1 MSGKSAWVKSQ
12 EDTGLITVIE
22 MSGVWLFNHY
32 FFFFE
37 KMQDLDSG
45 LSSIM
50 ALIYFS

>member
-32 FFFFE
+32 FFFE